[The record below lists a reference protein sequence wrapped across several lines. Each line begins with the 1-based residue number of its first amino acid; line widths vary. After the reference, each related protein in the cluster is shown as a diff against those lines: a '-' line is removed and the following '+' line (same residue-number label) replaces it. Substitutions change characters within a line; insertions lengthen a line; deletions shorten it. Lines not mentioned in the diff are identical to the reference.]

1 MAKDGDGT
9 VDGDRANIRESE
21 LHQKSSLIVSNE
33 YKLPIPSN
41 DGVLGVHS
49 DVVRSLPSS
58 KTILA
63 YQQQNV
69 TSYVSQGTPLSPFI
83 SSEAVLPSA
92 SLPASVTSVSQIS
105 PTSTHEFKDLGTTN
119 TSITEQTETA
129 QEHLSINTEIL
140 ANPNPA
146 PLNIA
151 KASDPHTPPSP
162 SGKADISEMKST
174 LSTPKQRNH
183 SGVFGSSGSFSTV
196 ELSSSGRSGTG
207 ATAVNTPLGVWSSSP
222 PDIFA
227 KVEESPESK
236 QSLFLGQSPQ
246 GALSES
252 QPGQVEQGISIGE
265 TDQDLGEIS
274 SDTRPRTSSDNKP
287 SGKEVSNRPSVH
299 TEQLPVETH
308 HRRETQSSPPV
319 GRPSRQTFIEEA
331 NGLNLDLL
339 WEGECIP
346 AGKHAVDS
354 NAPQHKAPVLGDTP
368 PKSTG
373 PTQKEIEAKEWFR
386 DLEARGREVTPG
398 DKSVERSEETKRLE
412 EHVKALRNAGTQKVQ
427 CHTHC

>member
-9 VDGDRANIRESE
+9 VHGDSANIRESE
-21 LHQKSSLIVSNE
+21 LYQKSSQIVSNE
-33 YKLPIPSN
+33 NTSPIPSN
-41 DGVLGVHS
+41 EGVLGVNS
-49 DVVRSLPSS
+49 DVVRSLPLS

-69 TSYVSQGTPLSPFI
+69 TSYASQGTVLSPFI
-83 SSEAVLPSA
+83 PSEAVLPSV

-129 QEHLSINTEIL
+129 QEHQSL
-140 ANPNPA
+140 ANLNPA

-151 KASDPHTPPSP
+151 KASNLHTRPSL
-162 SGKADISEMKST
+162 SGRADISEIKST
-174 LSTPKQRNH
+174 LSTPKQRTH

-196 ELSSSGRSGTG
+196 ELSSSGHSGPG
-207 ATAVNTPLGVWSSSP
+207 AIAGNTPLDVWSSSP

-227 KVEESPESK
+227 KIEESPESK
-236 QSLFLGQSPQ
+236 LSLFLGQSPQ
-246 GALSES
+246 DASSES
-252 QPGQVEQGISIGE
+252 QPSQVEQGISIGE
-265 TDQDLGEIS
+265 TDWDLGEIS
-274 SDTRPRTSSDNKP
+274 SDNWPRTSSDNKP
-287 SGKEVSNRPSVH
+287 AGKEVSNRPSVH
-299 TEQLPVETH
+299 TEQLPVETYH
-308 HRRETQSSPPV
+308 GRETQSSPPV
-319 GRPSRQTFIEEA
+319 GRPSRQTFIEEY

-339 WEGECIP
+339 WEGEYIP
-346 AGKHAVDS
+346 AGKHAVDL

-386 DLEARGREVTPG
+386 DLEARGREVTPD
-398 DKSVERSEETKRLE
+398 DKLVEPSEETKRLE
-412 EHVKALRNAGTQKVQ
+412 EHVKVLRNAGTQKVQ
-427 CHTHC
+427 CRTHC